1 MFKYA
6 LQRLLYMVF
15 VLLIITA
22 MCFTLIR
29 LLLVATLPPGDPHAA
44 VVEARREAAGYNEP
58 IPIQFYIFLRDIFT
72 EFDWGL
78 SDSLYFGQDVWTI
91 FLDRL
96 PVSMIVNLYSIIISI
111 PICIA
116 LGIFAALK

>member
-29 LLLVATLPPGDPHAA
+29 MLPVALLPPGDPHAA
-44 VVEARREAAGYNEP
+44 VIEAQREAKGYNEP
-58 IPIQFYIFLRDIFT
+58 IPVQFYIFLRDIFT
-72 EFDWGL
+72 DFDWGT
-78 SDSLYFGQDVWTI
+78 SDALATGMDVWEL
-91 FLDRL
+91 FLEKL
-96 PVSMIVNLYSIIISI
+96 PASM
-111 PICIA
+111 A
-116 LGIFAALK
+116 

>member
-29 LLLVATLPPGDPHAA
+29 LLPVAALPPGDPHSA
-44 VVEARREAAGYNEP
+44 VIEARRAAAGYNEP
-58 IPIQFYIFLRDIFT
+58 IPVQFFLFLIF
-72 EFDWGL
+72 
-78 SDSLYFGQDVWTI
+78 
-91 FLDRL
+91 
-96 PVSMIVNLYSIIISI
+96 
-111 PICIA
+111 IA
-116 LGIFAALK
+116 LFGGKLKNLLPKKAKK

>member
-29 LLLVATLPPGDPHAA
+29 LLPVLS
-44 VVEARREAAGYNEP
+44 R
-58 IPIQFYIFLRDIFT
+58 FYGVMD
-72 EFDWGL
+72 G
-78 SDSLYFGQDVWTI
+78 
-91 FLDRL
+91 
-96 PVSMIVNLYSIIISI
+96 
-111 PICIA
+111 
-116 LGIFAALK
+116 